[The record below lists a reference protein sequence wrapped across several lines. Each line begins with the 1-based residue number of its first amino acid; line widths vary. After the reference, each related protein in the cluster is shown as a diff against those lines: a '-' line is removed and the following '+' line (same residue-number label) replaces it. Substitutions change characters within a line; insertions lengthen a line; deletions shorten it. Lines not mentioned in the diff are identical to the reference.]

1 MRSSTKANCVELVM
15 LARCI
20 LTIMGI
26 SAAIPAA
33 AAELRPEEAKYF
45 IAGKYFSYRC
55 FDGTT
60 GGGRI
65 NANGSVVGTIQPGGS
80 GPTRVI
86 ALPVGTVRV
95 QSDSICASLPGGR
108 SSPASQSRRQI
119 PGAFGAR
126 LPGSVSPTVI
136 SSRRTRAWNRRRGG
150 RSRPT

>member
-1 MRSSTKANCVELVM
+1 M

-26 SAAIPAA
+26 SAAVPAP

-95 QSDSICASLPGGR
+95 QSDSICASLPGGSIQPCFTVTQTDSR
-108 SSPASQSRRQI
+108 SFRGTIAGLGFAYCDFVKEP
-119 PGAFGAR
+119 R
-126 LPGSVSPTVI
+126 LEPVPLQHKKADVAKVLSTPTS
-136 SSRRTRAWNRRRGG
+136 SSR
-150 RSRPT
+150 